1 MGMTPVGAGLGL
13 GAAAT
18 WGSAD
23 FCGGIASRHASARA
37 TVVLSQAIGLFVA
50 IAILVL
56 VGEPIPSWTALA
68 WAGLAGTL
76 GVAGLACLY
85 RGMTTGAM
93 GLVASIAAVVGAGTP
108 VVVGAITGDQL
119 RLVDVAGIGLALV
132 ALVLVTRPTRHA
144 SLSREGLALA
154 LLAGAGAG
162 CFFLAMGR
170 AEAAGGGPWWLI
182 VASRG
187 LSLLLA
193 LGVVGARGGLREVGR
208 SLSPIMFGVGLFDV
222 AGTAF
227 FLLASSQ
234 GALSIAAVVASQHPA
249 AVTIL
254 ARLILKERLARIQ
267 VAGIVAALVAIALIT
282 SP

>member
-1 MGMTPVGAGLGL
+1 MTPAGAGFGL
-13 GAAAT
+13 GAAAS

-23 FCGGIASRHASARA
+23 FCGGIASRRA
-37 TVVLSQAIGLFVA
+37 TSLVTVVLSQAIGLVVA
-50 IAILVL
+50 IAILIL
-56 VGEPIPSWTALA
+56 VGEPAPPAVALL
-68 WAGLAGTL
+68 WAGLAGSA

-93 GLVASIAAVVGAGTP
+93 GLVASIAAVVGAGVP
-108 VVVGAITGDQL
+108 VVVGAFTGDRL
-119 RLVDVAGIGLALV
+119 RPVDVVGVGLALV

-144 SLSREGLALA
+144 SLSREGLVLG
-154 LLAGAGAG
+154 LLAGLGAG

-182 VASRG
+182 VTSRG
-187 LSLLLA
+187 LSLILA
-193 LGVVGARGGLREVGR
+193 LGVVGALGGLRTVARG
-208 SLSPIMFGVGLFDV
+208 LSPIMFGVGLFDV

-227 FLLASSQ
+227 FLLASTQ
-234 GALSIAAVVASQHPA
+234 GALGIAAVVASQHPA

-254 ARLILKERLARIQ
+254 ARLILKERLAGIQ
-267 VAGIVAALVAIALIT
+267 VVGIAAALVAIGLIA